1 MASRLLSTAVK
12 SRVGMAKQFV
22 RPLAT
27 SANSLATRTTTLSNG
42 LTVATEENPTS
53 QTATVG
59 VWIDAGSRAETAEP
73 NGTAHFLEHLAF
85 KGSKPSQIE
94 SLGGN
99 FDAYTT
105 REQSAFFAQT
115 LNSNVAQTVDILSE
129 AVLNPSLDSLDQ
141 VREVILKEQQKAAN
155 NAEQIVFDHL
165 HATAFQG
172 EALGR
177 TIAGT
182 PETIQSISREDLTNF
197 IKNNYTGDRT
207 VLVGSGN
214 INHEELC
221 KLAEQKFGSLPSG
234 SALSGKL
241 AAKKPKFT
249 GSEIRL
255 RDDTLPEAH
264 IAIAV
269 EGASLSSPDYYT
281 TLVMQSI
288 IGSWDRSLGGS
299 SLLGS
304 RLSTVVD
311 KHHLANS
318 FMSFNTAYKDTGLW
332 GIYFATS
339 NKTQIDDFVHFTQK
353 EWARLSE
360 TVTEGEVERAKQM
373 LKGSLLLG
381 LDGNNAVAQ
390 DIATQILATG
400 KRLSAQEVEQVISKI
415 SVADVR
421 RAAQEYLWDQEVAVV
436 GYGPVEGLTD
446 YLRVR
451 GFMSYNRF

>member
-27 SANSLATRTTTLSNG
+27 SANVATRTTTLSNG
-42 LTVATEENPTS
+42 LTVATEENPSS

-59 VWIDAGSRAETAEP
+59 VWIDAGSRVESAET
-73 NGTAHFLEHLAF
+73 NGAAYFLEHLAF

-105 REQSAFFAQT
+105 REHSAFLAQT
-115 LNSNVAQTVDILSE
+115 FNNNVAQTVDILSE
-129 AVLNPSLDSLDQ
+129 AVQNPNLSAIDEA
-141 VREVILKEQQKAAN
+141 REAILKQQQKAAN
-155 NAEQIVFDHL
+155 NGEQVVFDHL

-172 EALGR
+172 EGLGR
-177 TIAGT
+177 PIAGT
-182 PETIQSISREDLTNF
+182 PESVQAISRDDLSNF
-197 IKNNYTGDRT
+197 IKNNYAGDRM
-207 VLVGSGN
+207 VLVGAGN
-214 INHEELC
+214 VNHEELC
-221 KLAEQKFGSLPSG
+221 KLAEQKFGSLSSG
-234 SALSGKL
+234 SLSAKL
-241 AAKKPKFT
+241 AQKPKFT

-264 IAIAV
+264 IALAV
-269 EGASLSSPDYYT
+269 EAPSLASPDYYVS
-281 TLVMQSI
+281 LVLQSI
-288 IGSWDRSLGGS
+288 IGSWDASLGGS

-311 KHHLANS
+311 KHHLANN
-318 FMSFNTAYKDTGLW
+318 FFSFNTSYKDTGLF

-339 NKTQIDDFVHFTQK
+339 NVTQIDDFVHFTQK
-353 EWARLSE
+353 EWARLSQ
-360 TVTEGEVERAKQM
+360 TVTEGEVERAKQI

-390 DIATQILATG
+390 DIATQVLATG
-400 KRLSAQEVEQVISKI
+400 KHLSAQEVEQAISKI
-415 SVADVR
+415 TVGDVHRVANST
-421 RAAQEYLWDQEVAVV
+421 LWDKEVAVV
-436 GYGPVEGLTD
+436 GHGPVEGLTD